1 MGEAVSKESNMK
13 EKVSKKQAEKEL
25 NKYADDVSQ
34 GDVEKTVKDKSKI
47 DKIFEHVKSL
57 AKYKD
62 EIALVFSMLKDYVK
76 GDYKQVPW
84 RTIAVLVGSLAYVVA
99 PLDLIPDVIPIIG
112 WSDDCLALAGALSFA
127 KMDLEE
133 YKAWKT
139 GCKNDAKRLP
149 AR

>member
-1 MGEAVSKESNMK
+1 MAT
-13 EKVSKKQAEKEL
+13 KVSSKQAENEVKKIAK
-25 NKYADDVSQ
+25 NVSQDDV
-34 GDVEKTVKDKSKI
+34 ENTVRNKSKI
-47 DKIFEHVKSL
+47 DKIFQHVKSL

-62 EIALVFSMLKDYVK
+62 EVALVFSMLKDYVK

-84 RTIAVLVGSLAYVVA
+84 RTVAVLVGSLAYVVA

-133 YKAWKT
+133 YKAWRGRRSGGRKS
-139 GCKNDAKRLP
+139 GRPVALIEG
-149 AR
+149 

>member
-1 MGEAVSKESNMK
+1 MK
-13 EKVSKKQAEKEL
+13 EKITKKQAEKEL
-25 NKYADDVSQ
+25 NKYADEVSQ

-127 KMDLEE
+127 KIDLEE
-133 YKAWKT
+133 YKTWKANRKLVE
-139 GCKNDAKRLP
+139 KNVRMIES
-149 AR
+149 

>member
-1 MGEAVSKESNMK
+1 MK
-13 EKVSKKQAEKEL
+13 EKVTKKQVEKEL
-25 NKYADDVSQ
+25 SKYADDVSQ

-99 PLDLIPDVIPIIG
+99 PLDLIPDVIPIVG
-112 WSDDCLALAGALSFA
+112 WSDDCLTLAGALSFA

-133 YKAWKT
+133 YKAWKV
-139 GCKNDAKRLP
+139 KRNG
-149 AR
+149 ARKSRNSIALIEG

>member
-1 MGEAVSKESNMK
+1 MK

-25 NKYADDVSQ
+25 NKYADGVSQ

-127 KMDLEE
+127 KIDLEE
-133 YKAWKT
+133 YKVWK
-139 GCKNDAKRLP
+139 AKRNGGRKSGKQIDLIEG
-149 AR
+149 

>member
-1 MGEAVSKESNMK
+1 MK
-13 EKVSKKQAEKEL
+13 EKVTKKQAEKEL
-25 NKYADDVSQ
+25 SKYADDVSQ

-127 KMDLEE
+127 KIDLEE
-133 YKAWKT
+133 YKAWKV
-139 GCKNDAKRLP
+139 KRNG
-149 AR
+149 ARKSRNSIALIEG

>member
-1 MGEAVSKESNMK
+1 MK
-13 EKVSKKQAEKEL
+13 EKVTKKQAEKEL
-25 NKYADDVSQ
+25 NKYADEVSQ

-139 GCKNDAKRLP
+139 VCKKGTRVPSCCAGEPVLL
-149 AR
+149 

>member
-1 MGEAVSKESNMK
+1 MK
-13 EKVSKKQAEKEL
+13 EKVTKKQAEKEL
-25 NKYADDVSQ
+25 NKYADEVSQ

-127 KMDLEE
+127 KIDLEA
-133 YKAWKT
+133 YKVWK
-139 GCKNDAKRLP
+139 AKRSG
-149 AR
+149 ARKLDKQITFIEG

>member
-1 MGEAVSKESNMK
+1 MK
-13 EKVSKKQAEKEL
+13 EKVTKKQAEKEL
-25 NKYADDVSQ
+25 SKYADDVSQ

-76 GDYKQVPW
+76 GDYRQVPW

-127 KMDLEE
+127 KIDLEE
-133 YKAWKT
+133 YKTWK
-139 GCKNDAKRLP
+139 AKRNGGRKSGKQIALIEG
-149 AR
+149 

>member
-1 MGEAVSKESNMK
+1 MK
-13 EKVSKKQAEKEL
+13 EKVTKKQTEKEL

-133 YKAWKT
+133 YKAWKAL
-139 GCKNDAKRLP
+139 GSHVIRL
-149 AR
+149 RLLKVSCF

>member
-1 MGEAVSKESNMK
+1 MK
-13 EKVSKKQAEKEL
+13 EKVTKRQAEKEL

-99 PLDLIPDVIPIIG
+99 PLDLIPDVIPIVG

-133 YKAWKT
+133 YKAWKEN
-139 GCKNDAKRLP
+139 GPKGLS

>member
-1 MGEAVSKESNMK
+1 MK
-13 EKVSKKQAEKEL
+13 EKVTKKQAEKEL
-25 NKYADDVSQ
+25 SKYADDVSQ

-133 YKAWKT
+133 YKAWKSR
-139 GCKNDAKRLP
+139 KNCGRKSNKPIALIEG
-149 AR
+149 

>member
-1 MGEAVSKESNMK
+1 MK
-13 EKVSKKQAEKEL
+13 EKVTKKQTEKEL

-133 YKAWKT
+133 YKAWKV
-139 GCKNDAKRLP
+139 KRNG
-149 AR
+149 ARKSRNSIALIEG

>member
-1 MGEAVSKESNMK
+1 MK
-13 EKVSKKQAEKEL
+13 EKVTKKQAEKEL
-25 NKYADDVSQ
+25 NKYADGVSQ

-133 YKAWKT
+133 YKTWKA
-139 GCKNDAKRLP
+139 GRSVKKNVKLIES
-149 AR
+149 

>member
-1 MGEAVSKESNMK
+1 MK
-13 EKVSKKQAEKEL
+13 EKVTKRQAEKEL
-25 NKYADDVSQ
+25 NKYADEVSQ

-99 PLDLIPDVIPIIG
+99 PLDLIPDVITIIG

-133 YKAWKT
+133 YKAWKSGRKT
-139 GCKNDAKRLP
+139 RDRKLLEG
-149 AR
+149 